1 MNSID
6 IPSFTPGPTNST
18 KLPDMIRISKSM
30 Y

>member
-1 MNSID
+1 MNSIA
-6 IPSFTPGPTNST
+6 IPSFTPGPINST